1 MTTFDLLDLF
11 TIACWSRTYC
21 QNDLWILIV
30 MFLLHIQNRTL
41 LWSKCRCMHIQL
53 AYVSLIM
60 RTSDVHTYVY
70 LHGMVTC
77 WTTSYCKLLNICQLS
92 GGAPARICINDHD
105 LSIPTYLSNTQASWY
120 PVTPYSS
127 RNTCFIN
134 ENHIWQYNLLILKF
148 DNFIWK
154 WTIHKCHSPW
164 CWLMSGVSTH
174 KHIRSLPQDGASP
187 GDGATVLV
195 LVDIRGGHKP
205 DPSHKMELLQVMVPL
220 SWCWLPISWCSDGAS
235 PGDGATVLVLVDVCS
250 GHTPGPS
257 HKMELLQ
264 VTVPLSWC
272 RLTSGVGTHQAPP
285 TRWSFSRWQDSG
297 HQLITLSLG
306 KLNWWYF
313 LSSLCLLFD
322 TWAHE
327 WHSSSTGLCRI
338 SCTNVWL

>member
-30 MFLLHIQNRTL
+30 MFLLHIRNRTL

-60 RTSDVHTYVY
+60 RTSDVHTHVY

-164 CWLMSGVSTH
+164 CLLMSGVSTH

-205 DPSHKMELLQVMVPL
+205 
-220 SWCWLPISWCSDGAS
+220 
-235 PGDGATVLVLVDVCS
+235 
-250 GHTPGPS
+250 GPS

-272 RLTSGVGTHQAPP
+272 WWTSGVGTNQTPLTRWSFSRWWCHCPGVGCQSPGVQMELLQVTVPLSWCWLTYAVGTHQAPP
-285 TRWSFSRWQDSG
+285 TRWSFSRWQCHCPDVG
-297 HQLITLSLG
+297 WRQG
-306 KLNWWYF
+306 
-313 LSSLCLLFD
+313 
-322 TWAHE
+322 WAHTKPLPQDGA
-327 WHSSSTGLCRI
+327 SPGDKTVAI
-338 SCTNVWL
+338 SW